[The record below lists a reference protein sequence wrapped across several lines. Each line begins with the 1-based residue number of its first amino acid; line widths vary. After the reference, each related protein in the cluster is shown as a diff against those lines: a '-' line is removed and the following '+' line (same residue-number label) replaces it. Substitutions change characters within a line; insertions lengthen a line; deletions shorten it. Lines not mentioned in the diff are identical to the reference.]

1 MICAGVFDFLLGLTW
16 LSGLC
21 FAIGFILLIIEMF
34 LPGFGVA
41 GITGSILMLVG
52 IILIS
57 QNFIDALLTILIIII
72 ILGIILF
79 ILFRSGA
86 TGKLS
91 KTVVLQDS
99 LGKKSGFS
107 GSEDLSAYNGEEGI
121 ATSTLR
127 PSGTADFKGIRLN
140 VVTQGEY
147 IEKGSKIKVITVE
160 GSRVVVEEIK

>member
-1 MICAGVFDFLLGLTW
+1 MICADTFDFLLRLTW

-41 GITGSILMLVG
+41 GITGSILMLIG

-57 QNFIDALLTILIIII
+57 QNFIDALLTVLIIVA

-91 KTVVLQDS
+91 KTIVLKDS

-107 GSEDLSAYNGEEGI
+107 GSEDLSAYNSREGT
-121 ATSTLR
+121 ATSNLR

-147 IEKGSKIKVITVE
+147 IEKGSKIKVITAE
-160 GSRVVVEEIK
+160 GSRVVVEKIK

>member
-1 MICAGVFDFLLGLTW
+1 MICADTFDFILRLSW

-21 FAIGFILLIIEMF
+21 FAIGFILMIIEMF
-34 LPGFGVA
+34 LPGFGIA
-41 GITGSILMLVG
+41 GITGSILLFIG
-52 IILIS
+52 IILVS
-57 QNFIDALLTILIIII
+57 QNFIDALLIILILVA

-79 ILFRSGA
+79 ILYRSGA
-86 TGKLS
+86 AGKLS
-91 KTVVLQDS
+91 KTVVLRDS

-107 GSEDLSAYNGEEGI
+107 GSEDLSSYVGKEGT

-127 PSGTADFKGIRLN
+127 PSGTADFIGIRQN

-147 IEKGSKIKVITVE
+147 IEKGSKIKVIVVE

>member
-1 MICAGVFDFLLGLTW
+1 MLCAATFDFLLRLTW

-21 FAIGFILLIIEMF
+21 FAIGFILMIIEMF

-41 GITGSILMLVG
+41 GITGSILLFIG

-57 QNFIDALLTILIIII
+57 KNFIDALLTILIIVAL
-72 ILGIILF
+72 LGIILF

-91 KTVVLQDS
+91 KTIVLQDS

-107 GSEDLSAYNGEEGI
+107 GSEDLSSYIGEEGM

-127 PSGTADFKGIRLN
+127 PSGTADIKGIRLN

-147 IEKGSKIKVITVE
+147 IEKGTKIRVITVE
-160 GSRVVVEEIK
+160 GSRVVVEEMK